1 LLAEEMR
8 RVVAYFKWR
17 ATWWADQAHDPQI
30 IENPLRK
37 GDLLPALQALRDED
51 DRRIILG
58 KCAYALRQA
67 DVQNRMREFCERKWT
82 GLSEKL
88 LSMADRDATVMV
100 ESKQL

>member
-1 LLAEEMR
+1 MAEEMR
-8 RVVAYFKWR
+8 RVVVYFKWR
-17 ATWWADQAHDPQI
+17 AAWWEDQAQDPPI
-30 IENPLRK
+30 IENPHRK
-37 GDLLPALQALRDED
+37 GDLLPALQALRNED
-51 DRRIILG
+51 DRRIISG

-100 ESKQL
+100 ESE